1 MNILSSNV
9 VWTPKRLMHKQY
21 CNFHIE
27 LFFLK
32 QCCQLWIYFQFQ
44 WMVQREKD
52 LLEGTVG
59 NTEFFLNYL
68 AKIPCKP
75 LFAKL
80 QKCNKYITLQFA
92 NKINFS
98 KNIFIPKSWLLSDYM
113 SNKAIFH
120 CIWVF
125 TCYSYFNLFTNFI
138 NTVQQFLVLWI
149 LWHQKHPVVHIK
161 SKQMNSS
168 LSGSIYIFF
177 LCILSTSI
185 YDLVLIYV
193 CHFHHHFLLIVV
205 QIMYFSSYFLVLSR
219 YLCFYLGSQHP
230 RIFCSSKND
239 LNLFNENLNY
249 SFEGWW
255 IFNCSMAV
263 C

>member
-168 LSGSIYIFF
+168 LPRSIYIFF
-177 LCILSTSI
+177 V
-185 YDLVLIYV
+185 Y
-193 CHFHHHFLLIVV
+193 FH
-205 QIMYFSSYFLVLSR
+205 
-219 YLCFYLGSQHP
+219 
-230 RIFCSSKND
+230 
-239 LNLFNENLNY
+239 
-249 SFEGWW
+249 
-255 IFNCSMAV
+255 
-263 C
+263 